1 MKYFPG
7 FLENL
12 LTGRGGASITILC
25 ATWWRTAVV
34 FAENSTHVTSATM
47 NWRIMLSVSW
57 TKPSLKP
64 LCAACAICSSR
75 TKHTA
80 RSQNAV
86 SAAVNSTRAAHC
98 TNHATRGKICD
109 SFYEN
114 CCGIPI
120 FEISDVDY
128 FAQYVYDDFKIF

>member
-1 MKYFPG
+1 MKKKP
-7 FLENL
+7 
-12 LTGRGGASITILC
+12 RQA
-25 ATWWRTAVV
+25 AVV
-34 FAENSTHVTSATM
+34 SAENSTHVTNATM
-47 NWRIMLSVSW
+47 NWRAILLLPW
-57 TKPSLKP
+57 TKPSLRL
-64 LCAACAICSSR
+64 LCAACAICASR

-86 SAAVNSTRAAHC
+86 SADVNSTRAVRC

-109 SFYEN
+109 SFSEN
-114 CCGIPI
+114 CCGIPV